1 MRKVYWDE
9 NANPIGTHLANIIYE
24 LRSEDDG
31 DDLILDAVCLADF
44 EETAE
49 SVMYDALV
57 TEYRLLER
65 KMNVMRRVM
74 NRVSADLK
82 VREDNGPD
90 DMGVIISKP
99 FKRNGTSNVA
109 ALFQLTDGQ
118 TISIIFHNPDTT
130 PNRVLPTDELISW
143 KWMVNKKDV
152 TIVVAPEKGQD
163 LNVNEVARRIMRLAE
178 KNSERF
184 QAANA
189 KRAERIA
196 NIENQKAE
204 IGNLE
209 QSLTGI
215 KSDCEAAEL
224 QYNDALESLENLKK
238 ERDKAI
244 QSSQVRAEERIMREA
259 NQHDTKEQNVDDLP
273 PPVSEVTET
282 EEAKPAVENPEE
294 VNEEGS
300 KEDIT
305 VNGERPVPMPN
316 YPVRQVKLS
325 ELLKSGRLWDRGETL
340 SRTYPKRDKLMK
352 LSGFKLELSASRK
365 NLHGMKGPDGNEI
378 NSRTAQDIWSRLNGA
393 YWDNVK
399 TEFSDPDLLRLLC
412 LDVEDDITGTDKD
425 VQAGSVGL
433 WADLLFP
440 DIHVPIPEGFVPV
453 LDPLHAHLER
463 KKAKAKRQKPSW
475 SHILVE
481 SETEKAYKV
490 NYAVPEGHFDG
501 NEQSF
506 SRRAYIPK
514 AQSVVDGNQLVAVE
528 KWIAEKYGFPYSIEP
543 VTVVPR
549 EDAENQESLDVED
562 GRHDLTKEQESALF
576 DLLYDNDLIGESG
589 KYAVEENGKEPR
601 VVKSELLEFTEG
613 RKELKLQSVIKN
625 VTMTSLIKWRPNA
638 GLALNVSTTVW
649 GVSIDRTVVDD
660 EVKSKIVS
668 YMGVD
673 LPAPDESNDADP
685 KNIKLSQIIKLGRLW
700 EKGGKVRTYF
710 NNEIDDVLER
720 IGFKVERSAKGKV
733 MSVTDPD
740 GDSMSNNKYSG
751 LRMSLYG
758 SYFDHV
764 SRTFKTKFGTVDMN
778 EKFEQWGITFE
789 DDLPKRD
796 ENGDLVDVAEE
807 AKESAT
813 ESTVID
819 VQWESDNAY
828 LQTLINGT
836 ADMADRKTHS
846 TKLREIYGRVKD
858 DAEKMS
864 VLKQAMKAW
873 EAYALGKASVFKG

>member
-44 EETAE
+44 EETSE

-74 NRVSADLK
+74 NRVSDDLK

-178 KNSERF
+178 KNSARF

-224 QYNDALESLENLKK
+224 QYNDALESLDNLKK

-244 QSSQVRAEERIMREA
+244 QAAQVRAEERIMREA
-259 NQHDTKEQNVDDLP
+259 NQHDTKEQNVEDLP
-273 PPVSEVTET
+273 PPVREVTET

-294 VNEEGS
+294 EVNEEGS
-300 KEDIT
+300 EEDNT
-305 VNGERPVPMPN
+305 VNGEPTVPMPN
-316 YPVRQVKLS
+316 YTVRQVKLS

-365 NLHGMKGPDGNEI
+365 NLHGMKGPDGKEI

-399 TEFSDPDLLRLLC
+399 KEFSDPVLLQLLC
-412 LDVEDDITGTDKD
+412 LDLVDDVTGTDKD
-425 VQAGSVGL
+425 VQAGSVGP
-433 WADLLFP
+433 WADILFP

-453 LDPLHAHLER
+453 LDPLRAHTER
-463 KKAKAKRQKPSW
+463 KKAKAKRIKPGDSW
-475 SHILVE
+475 ITVE
-481 SETEKAYKV
+481 KETEKAYRIHFS
-490 NYAVPEGHFDG
+490 VPEGHFDG

-506 SRRAYIPK
+506 DVRIWAPK
-514 AQSVVDGNQLVAVE
+514 SQCVVDGNIVVAMSE
-528 KWIAEKYGFPYSIEP
+528 WFAKQHDIPYSIAP
-543 VTVVPR
+543 VTVLPR
-549 EDAENQESLDVED
+549 DPEQWQKWPLRTAKDIVDFTDKIDFWANPAADGSKGQRLERALYNGWKTFSGKNDDGSWFTVSFVGDVDSGNGKWEFKNTSYDDESPSEFLDPVIACFKKAYAN
-562 GRHDLTKEQESALF
+562 GSLTKGDAPIDASNIE
-576 DLLYDNDLIGESG
+576 
-589 KYAVEENGKEPR
+589 
-601 VVKSELLEFTEG
+601 
-613 RKELKLQSVIKN
+613 KN
-625 VTMTSLIKWRPNA
+625 T
-638 GLALNVSTTVW
+638 
-649 GVSIDRTVVDD
+649 
-660 EVKSKIVS
+660 
-668 YMGVD
+668 
-673 LPAPDESNDADP
+673 
-685 KNIKLSQIIKLGRLW
+685 
-700 EKGGKVRTYF
+700 
-710 NNEIDDVLER
+710 
-720 IGFKVERSAKGKV
+720 
-733 MSVTDPD
+733 
-740 GDSMSNNKYSG
+740 
-751 LRMSLYG
+751 
-758 SYFDHV
+758 
-764 SRTFKTKFGTVDMN
+764 
-778 EKFEQWGITFE
+778 
-789 DDLPKRD
+789 
-796 ENGDLVDVAEE
+796 E
-807 AKESAT
+807 AKEEPHENA
-813 ESTVID
+813 ID

-836 ADMADRKTHS
+836 ADMGDRKNHS

-858 DAEKMS
+858 DAEKMA